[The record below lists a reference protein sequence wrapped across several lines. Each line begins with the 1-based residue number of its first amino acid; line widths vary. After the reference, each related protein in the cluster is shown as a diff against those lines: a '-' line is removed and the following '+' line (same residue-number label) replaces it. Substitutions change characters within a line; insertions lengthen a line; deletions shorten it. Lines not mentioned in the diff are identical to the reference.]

1 MFKQTTLIATT
12 LTLALALTSAAA
24 NANALT
30 HNYRAYEVIMDCY
43 NAKMQN
49 TGSKDALRVTF
60 ITSSGKTYQG
70 RKLMQPT
77 KTCLRGQK
85 IVYRSPQIAL
95 PNNDDHRKLKVVISA
110 GGQDALWTN
119 KVQIHQY
126 DKGAPNTG
134 FKHLIPG
141 NWDTGHGKGYCF
153 STDRGDN
160 RGPWTPYVAGNGCT
174 PKMTF
179 QIGRGARTH

>member
-1 MFKQTTLIATT
+1 MFKQTTLTATA
-12 LTLALALTSAAA
+12 LTLVLALTATAASAAP
-24 NANALT
+24 LT
-30 HNYRAYEVIMDCY
+30 SNYRAYEVIMDCY

-49 TGSKDALRVTF
+49 TGSKNALRVVFT
-60 ITSSGKTYQG
+60 TSSGKTYAG
-70 RKLMQPT
+70 RKIMQAPV
-77 KTCLRGQK
+77 TCSAGGK

-95 PNNDDHRKLKVVISA
+95 PNSDTISKVDISA

-141 NWDTGHGKGYCF
+141 NWDAGHGRGYCF

-160 RGPWTPYVAGNGCT
+160 RDAWKPYVAGNGCS

-179 QIGRGARTH
+179 QIGRGARSH

>member
-1 MFKQTTLIATT
+1 MFKQTTLTATA
-12 LTLALALTSAAA
+12 LTLVLALTSTAA
-24 NANALT
+24 NANNFLT
-30 HNYRAYEVIMDCY
+30 SNYRAYEVIMDCY
-43 NAKMQN
+43 NAKMKN
-49 TGSKDALRVTF
+49 TSSKNALRVTF
-60 ITSSGKTYQG
+60 TTSSGKTYQG
-70 RKLMQPT
+70 RKLMQPA
-77 KTCLRGQK
+77 KTCSRGQK

-95 PNNDDHRKLKVVISA
+95 PNRDTISKVVISA

-126 DKGAPNTG
+126 DKGAPNIG

-153 STDRGDN
+153 SADRGDN
-160 RGPWTPYVAGNGCT
+160 RGPWMPYVADNGCS

>member
-1 MFKQTTLIATT
+1 MFKQTTAIAVT
-12 LTLALALTSAAA
+12 ALTIAAVLTSTAFSAA
-24 NANALT
+24 NFMT
-30 HNYRAYEVIMDCY
+30 SNYRAYEVIMDCY
-43 NAKMQN
+43 SPNIQN
-49 TGSKDALRVTF
+49 TGSKNALKVTF
-60 ITSSGKTYQG
+60 TTTSGKTYQG
-70 RKLMQPT
+70 RKLMQ
-77 KTCLRGQK
+77 KAGTCSRGSK

-95 PNNDDHRKLKVVISA
+95 PNRDKINKVVISA

-141 NWDTGHGKGYCF
+141 NWDTGHGRGYCF
-153 STDRGDN
+153 STDSGDN
-160 RGPWTPYVAGNGCT
+160 RAPWTAFVSGTCY

-179 QIGRGARTH
+179 AIGRGAATH